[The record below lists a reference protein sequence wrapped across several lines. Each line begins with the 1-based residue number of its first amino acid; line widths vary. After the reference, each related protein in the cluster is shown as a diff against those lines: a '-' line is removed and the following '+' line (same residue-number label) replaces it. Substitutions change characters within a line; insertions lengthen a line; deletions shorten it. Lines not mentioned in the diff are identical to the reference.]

1 MRRSVVWQQ
10 RFVRIWNQFF
20 ENFLSKRKP
29 TNVAA
34 SVRARLASHAKAEG
48 RPFQEVLQYF
58 AMERFLARL
67 STSEHS
73 DKFILKG
80 GLMFAVWKSS
90 YTRPTKDIDFLAY
103 IANDVDT
110 AAGTV
115 REICEIEDLTDGIE
129 FDPKTVAPVVIKED
143 ADYEGIRVTFLG
155 HLQSARINMQI
166 DRGFGDVVAP
176 DPKSLTYPTI
186 LDHSAPQI
194 RGYPA
199 ETVVS
204 EKFQAMVQLGQ
215 LNSRIRD
222 FYDIWSM
229 SRQLEFNGKTLQG
242 ALENTFSHRDTVID
256 PNPIAFQTVF
266 TEDSAKQSQWT
277 GFCRKSK
284 IESAP
289 KSLSEMVTEI
299 AVFLTPVAEAIVEQE
314 AFDSIWK
321 PGGPWK

>member
-1 MRRSVVWQQ
+1 M
-10 RFVRIWNQFF
+10 
-20 ENFLSKRKP
+20 SKRKP

-34 SVRARLASHAKAEG
+34 SVRARLAKNAKAQG

-67 STSEHS
+67 SNSDHC

-80 GLMFAVWKSS
+80 GLMFAVWNSS

-103 IANDVDT
+103 MANDVNAVADV
-110 AAGTV
+110 V
-115 REICEIEDLTDGIE
+115 REICRIDDQTDAIQ

-143 ADYEGIRVTFLG
+143 SDYEGVRVTFLG
-155 HLQSARINMQI
+155 HLESARINMQI
-166 DRGFGDVVAP
+166 DMGFGDVVSP
-176 DPKSLTYPTI
+176 EPKMLTYPTI

-199 ETVVS
+199 ETVVA
-204 EKFQAMVQLGQ
+204 EKFQAMVQLGL
-215 LNSRIRD
+215 LNSRLRD

-229 SRQLEFNGKTLQG
+229 SRQFEFNGNTLQH
-242 ALENTFSHRDTVID
+242 ALENTFSHRATEME
-256 PNPIAFQTVF
+256 PNPIAFQEAF
-266 TEDSAKQSQWT
+266 TEDSGKKSQWT

-289 KSLSEMVTEI
+289 KNLSAMISEI
-299 AVFLTPVAEAIVEQE
+299 AVFLTPVARAIVDQRT
-314 AFDSIWK
+314 FDRNWK
-321 PGGPWK
+321 PSGPWK

>member
-1 MRRSVVWQQ
+1 
-10 RFVRIWNQFF
+10 
-20 ENFLSKRKP
+20 LSKRKP

-34 SVRARLASHAKAEG
+34 SVRARLTAHAKADG

-67 STSEHS
+67 SKSDYC

-80 GLMFAVWKSS
+80 GLMFAVWNSS

-110 AAGTV
+110 AADVV
-115 REICEIEDLTDGIE
+115 REVCRIDDQTDGII
-129 FDPKTVAPVVIKED
+129 FDPETVAPVLIKED
-143 ADYEGIRVTFLG
+143 ADYEGVRVTFLG
-155 HLQSARINMQI
+155 HLESARINMQI
-166 DRGFGDVVAP
+166 DMGFGDVVAP
-176 DPKSLTYPTI
+176 EPQMLTYPTI
-186 LDHSAPQI
+186 LDHSAPRI

-199 ETVVS
+199 ETVVA

-222 FYDIWSM
+222 FYDIWTM
-229 SRQLEFNGKTLQG
+229 SRQFEFNGVTLQR
-242 ALENTFSHRDTVID
+242 ALENTFSHRDTVME
-256 PNPIAFQTVF
+256 PNPIAFQAAF
-266 TEDSAKQSQWT
+266 TEDSAKQSQWS

-289 KSLSEMVTEI
+289 KRLSEMISEI
-299 AVFLTPVAEAIVEQE
+299 AAFLMPVAEAIVDQE
-314 AFDSIWK
+314 SFDRTWK
-321 PGGPWK
+321 PGGPWG

>member
-1 MRRSVVWQQ
+1 M
-10 RFVRIWNQFF
+10 
-20 ENFLSKRKP
+20 SKRKP

-34 SVRARLASHAKAEG
+34 SVRARLATHAKAEG

-67 STSEHS
+67 SKSEHS

-80 GLMFAVWKSS
+80 GLMFAVWNSS
-90 YTRPTKDIDFLAY
+90 YTRPTKDIDFLAHM
-103 IANDVDT
+103 ANDVDT
-110 AAGTV
+110 AANV
-115 REICEIEDLTDGIE
+115 VSEICEIDDLTDGIE

-155 HLQSARINMQI
+155 HLESARINMQI
-166 DRGFGDVVAP
+166 DIGFGDVVAP
-176 DPKSLTYPTI
+176 DPKLLTYPTI

-199 ETVVS
+199 ETVVA

-229 SRQLEFNGKTLQG
+229 SRQFEFHGKSLQR

-256 PNPIAFQTVF
+256 PIPIAFQEAF
-266 TEDSAKQSQWT
+266 TEDKQSQWT

-289 KSLSEMVTEI
+289 KSLSELISEI
-299 AVFLTPVAEAIVEQE
+299 AIFLTPVAQAMVDQR

-321 PGGPWK
+321 PGGPWG

>member
-1 MRRSVVWQQ
+1 M
-10 RFVRIWNQFF
+10 
-20 ENFLSKRKP
+20 SKRTP

-34 SVRARLASHAKAEG
+34 SVRALLAAHAKAER

-67 STSEHS
+67 SKS
-73 DKFILKG
+73 DHREKFVLKG
-80 GLMFAVWKSS
+80 GLMFAVWNSS

-110 AAGTV
+110 AADVV
-115 REICEIEDLTDGIE
+115 REICRIDDPTDGIE
-129 FDPKTVAPVVIKED
+129 FDPETVAPVMIKED
-143 ADYEGIRVTFLG
+143 ADYEGVRVTFLG

-166 DRGFGDVVAP
+166 DMGFGDVVAP
-176 DPKSLTYPTI
+176 DPKMLTYPTI
-186 LDHSAPQI
+186 LNHSAPQI

-199 ETVVS
+199 ETVVA

-229 SRQLEFNGKTLQG
+229 SRQFEFNGNTLQH
-242 ALENTFSHRDTVID
+242 ALENTFSHRETEME
-256 PNPIAFQTVF
+256 PNPIAFQTAF

-289 KSLSEMVTEI
+289 KTLSEMVSEI
-299 AVFLTPVAEAIVEQE
+299 ASFLTPVAEAMVEQRT
-314 AFDSIWK
+314 FDSIWK
-321 PGGPWK
+321 PGGPWE

>member
-1 MRRSVVWQQ
+1 
-10 RFVRIWNQFF
+10 
-20 ENFLSKRKP
+20 LSKRKP
-29 TNVAA
+29 THIAA
-34 SVRARLASHAKAEG
+34 SVRARLATHAKAEG

-67 STSEHS
+67 SKSEHS

-80 GLMFAVWKSS
+80 GLMFVVWNSS
-90 YTRPTKDIDFLAY
+90 YRRPTKDIDFLAY
-103 IANDVDT
+103 MANDVDT
-110 AAGTV
+110 AAEVV
-115 REICEIEDLTDGIE
+115 REICEIDDLTDGIE

-155 HLQSARINMQI
+155 HLESARINMQI
-166 DRGFGDVVAP
+166 DMGFGDAVAP
-176 DPKSLTYPTI
+176 EPKMLTYPTI
-186 LDHSAPQI
+186 LDHWAPQI

-199 ETVVS
+199 DTVVA

-229 SRQLEFNGKTLQG
+229 SRQFEFNGSTLQR
-242 ALENTFSHRDTVID
+242 ALEDTFSHRDTVIG
-256 PNPIAFQTVF
+256 PNPIAFQKVF
-266 TEDSAKQSQWT
+266 IKDKQSQWA

-284 IESAP
+284 IQSAP
-289 KSLSEMVTEI
+289 KDLSEMISEI
-299 AVFLTPVAEAIVEQE
+299 AVFLTPVAEAIVDRR

-321 PGGPWK
+321 PGGPWG